1 MYTFEREASVHGIA
15 CGLSQPVSK
24 QSPLPS
30 LHWSERCVAC
40 VIETKPSLI
49 ERPAPTEHVAV
60 ELYRQLL
67 LKIEIAIELAISL
80 PLSRLSK
87 LP

>member
-1 MYTFEREASVHGIA
+1 MTR
-15 CGLSQPVSK
+15 
-24 QSPLPS
+24 
-30 LHWSERCVAC
+30 
-40 VIETKPSLI
+40 
-49 ERPAPTEHVAV
+49 EHVAV

-87 LP
+87 LLFGCEARAPHGHICMHDRTQNLSYQTMDIEVYFLRKVRATKASNPGMELR